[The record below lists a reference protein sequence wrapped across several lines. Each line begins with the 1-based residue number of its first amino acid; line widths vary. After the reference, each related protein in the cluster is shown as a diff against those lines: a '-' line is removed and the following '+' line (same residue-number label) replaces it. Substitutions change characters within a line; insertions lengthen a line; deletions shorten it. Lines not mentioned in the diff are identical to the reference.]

1 MSTAP
6 TSATIPID
14 EFSAKLKVA
23 VEVRGATY
31 QSIAVFVFRFE
42 DDATGADKDAITF
55 SSCMTDV
62 FGINDVEDFAIE
74 KTSKVAGFD
83 VHERIMAKV
92 KRLLHSRSLL
102 IITYM
107 GHGVIDM
114 ESNGLQLISANGRQK
129 VDWNVIHHHILESRD
144 DSMQNL
150 DVLAVL
156 DCCYAGSAVRAGGN
170 RSVQLLASC
179 DDRHTVRS
187 RADGVSFTQRFRRA
201 AYALKKEGNLFVSVE
216 HLYGELQ
223 RLKPP
228 GAPDAVHKIIG
239 NARPLVL
246 SVNRRPSSNLECP
259 NPSSNET
266 NVLFKISLTGGPCD
280 VILNDF
286 RQLLKTIPSEFKV
299 TLEEAYESTSVVFIC
314 RASWETF
321 ARLRSTLDCAFV
333 ASVKGP
339 SLVRDEVQEKSGQ
352 TRSFGDRLDNE
363 AA

>member
-14 EFSAKLKVA
+14 EFSGKLKEA
-23 VEVRGATY
+23 VEARGATY
-31 QSIAVFVFRFE
+31 QSIAVFIFRFE

-55 SSCMTDV
+55 SGCMKDV

-74 KTSKVAGFD
+74 KTSKVVGHD
-83 VHERIMAKV
+83 VLKRILAKV
-92 KRLLHSRSLL
+92 DRLLHSRSLL
-102 IITYM
+102 IVAYI
-107 GHGVIDM
+107 GHGVIDI
-114 ESNGLQLISANGRQK
+114 ESNRLQLISENGSQK
-129 VDWNVIHHHILESRD
+129 MPWSVIHSNILACED
-144 DSMQNL
+144 DSMQNM

-170 RSVQLLASC
+170 RSVQLLVSC

-187 RADGVSFTQRFRRA
+187 RTDVVSFTQRFRQA
-201 AYALKKEGNLFVSVE
+201 ACALKNAGNLSVSVE
-216 HLYGELQ
+216 SLYGELQ

-246 SVNRRPSSNLECP
+246 SVNRRPSSNLERP

-286 RQLLKTIPSEFKV
+286 LQLLKTIPPEFKV
-299 TLEEAYESTSVVFIC
+299 TLEEAYESTSVVFVC

-339 SLVRDEVQEKSGQ
+339 SLVHGKMLSISV
-352 TRSFGDRLDNE
+352 
-363 AA
+363 

>member
-14 EFSAKLKVA
+14 EFSAKLKEA
-23 VEVRGATY
+23 VEAR
-31 QSIAVFVFRFE
+31 VFIFRFE

-55 SSCMTDV
+55 SGCMKDV
-62 FGINDVEDFAIE
+62 FGINDVEDFDIE
-74 KTSKVAGFD
+74 RTSKVAGFD
-83 VHERIMAKV
+83 VHERIIATV
-92 KRLLHSRSLL
+92 KRHLHSRSLL
-102 IITYM
+102 IIAYI

-114 ESNGLQLISANGRQK
+114 ESNGLQLISENGRQK
-129 VDWNVIHHHILESRD
+129 SRD
-144 DSMQNL
+144 DSMQYL
-150 DVLAVL
+150 DVLALL
-156 DCCYAGSAVRAGGN
+156 DCCYAGSAVRIGGN

-187 RADGVSFTQRFRRA
+187 RTDGVSFTQRFRQA
-201 AYALKKEGNLFVSVE
+201 AYALKKNGNLFVSVE
-216 HLYGELQ
+216 SLFGELQ

-228 GAPDAVHKIIG
+228 RAPDAVHKIIG

-246 SVNRRPSSNLECP
+246 SVSRRPSSNLEGP
-259 NPSSNET
+259 NPSSEET
-266 NVLFKISLTGGPCD
+266 NVLFKISLTGEPCD

-286 RQLLKTIPSEFKV
+286 RQLFKTIPSEFKM

-339 SLVRDEVQEKSGQ
+339 SLVRDQEKSGRA
-352 TRSFGDRLDNE
+352 RSFGDRLDNE
-363 AA
+363 VV